1 MHEPE
6 LVVDETG
13 AEHVLERC
21 IGRGGQGRVWLT
33 AGGRRIV
40 KLLPRRRDPEALRR
54 QLAFV
59 RRLDLRGLHVAKPL
73 ALLKSPRVGY
83 VAEFLTD
90 MTPIATLIKA
100 PRSGLGQWWNEETG
114 GLRRRLRVLAHA
126 GEALAGL
133 HGRGVIYA
141 DLSHDNVFVSA
152 SAKGTEAW
160 LIDLDNLS
168 HSSDRRTAIYTP
180 WYGAPEL
187 INKSAGCTTLSDAWS
202 FAVLVYNTLTLTHP
216 LIGDYVNEGEP
227 ELEEEALAGRLP
239 WVGCLGDPRNFASTG
254 VPAFLTLGRKLNELA
269 RMTFEDGV
277 HDRRARPGIAAWV
290 NRLHAAADQTVRCP
304 SCGASYFVNAKVCP
318 WCDEEPRPRLV
329 RVEIARWQPRAGLV
343 AGAPRLGLV
352 PLTAEGVQ
360 LPFRI
365 TRGMSGVAAR
375 EPHVELELVQRGVVV
390 RALGGREIW
399 VAPAAGDGR
408 ESYRVTGSGRVV
420 PRDGWMLFFEHPD
433 HPQRVAV
440 MRSVS

>member
-1 MHEPE
+1 MQEPE
-6 LVVDETG
+6 RVVDETG

-83 VAEFLTD
+83 VAEFLTG
-90 MTPIATLIKA
+90 MAPIASLISA
-100 PRSGLGQWWNEETG
+100 PRSGLGQWWNDETG

-152 SAKGTEAW
+152 STSATEAW

-168 HSSDRRTAIYTP
+168 HSSDPCTAIYTP

-187 INKSAGCTTLSDAWS
+187 VNNVGGCTTLSDAWS
-202 FAVLVYNTLTLTHP
+202 FAVLVYSTLTLTHP
-216 LIGDYVNEGEP
+216 LIGDYVSEGEP

-239 WVGCLGDPRNFASTG
+239 WVGCTTDQRNYASTG
-254 VPAFLTLGRKLNELA
+254 IPAFLTMGRKLNELA
-269 RMTFEDGV
+269 RKTFEDGV
-277 HDRRARPGIAAWV
+277 NNRRLRPGVAEWV
-290 NRLHAAADQTVRCP
+290 ARLHAAADQTVTCP
-304 SCGASYFVNAKVCP
+304 GCGASYFVNADVCP

-329 RVEIARWQPRAGLV
+329 RVDIARWQPHVGLV
-343 AGAPRLGLV
+343 AGTPRLGVV
-352 PLTAEGVQ
+352 PLTDTGVR
-360 LPFRI
+360 LPLRI
-365 TRGMSGVAAR
+365 TRGLSGVSAR
-375 EPHVELELVQRGVVV
+375 ELHVALDLAPRGV
-390 RALGGREIW
+390 I
-399 VAPAAGDGR
+399 
-408 ESYRVTGSGRVV
+408 
-420 PRDGWMLFFEHPD
+420 
-433 HPQRVAV
+433 
-440 MRSVS
+440 